1 MRQSCSPKEDH
12 PVFQGK
18 YLGQDPPGTEG
29 QLFAPGIMLT
39 GLDELNAVF
48 FPEGKEVIYSVH
60 IGDMKWAL
68 LIMKEVDGKWT
79 EPEVASFSGKYGG
92 VDPFV
97 SFDGN
102 RVYFCSNR
110 PREKREAAKEDYD
123 IWYVDRTESGWS
135 APICMGSPINTEY
148 KATLSCLHSGME
160 KILGG
165 RPTFTSVFRG
175 MMDRGLSF

>member
-29 QLFAPGIMLT
+29 QLFVPGIMLT

-48 FPEGKEVIYSVH
+48 FP
-60 IGDMKWAL
+60 
-68 LIMKEVDGKWT
+68 DGKWT